1 MLCLVGKP
9 TIIMLNIKNLK
20 YLTDSEGKRIGVVI
34 PIKEY
39 KRITKSL
46 EDFKNSRE
54 ITEK

>member
-1 MLCLVGKP
+1 
-9 TIIMLNIKNLK
+9 MLNIKNLK
-20 YLTDSEGKRIGVVI
+20 YLTDSEGKRIGVVT

>member
-1 MLCLVGKP
+1 MLS
-9 TIIMLNIKNLK
+9 IKNLR
-20 YLTDSEGKRIGVVI
+20 YLTDSEGKILGVII

-39 KRITKSL
+39 EKITKSL

>member
-1 MLCLVGKP
+1 
-9 TIIMLNIKNLK
+9 MLNIKNLK